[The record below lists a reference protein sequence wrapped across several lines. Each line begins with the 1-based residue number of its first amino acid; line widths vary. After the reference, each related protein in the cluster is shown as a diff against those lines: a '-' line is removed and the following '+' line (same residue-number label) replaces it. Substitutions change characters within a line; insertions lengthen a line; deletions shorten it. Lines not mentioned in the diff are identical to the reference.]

1 MQSTLEVGDEVIL
14 TSGVFGTVRG
24 LDDDVAQVEI
34 ADGVTIRV
42 ARGAVGQVVRPTA
55 RDEDTAQPTTG
66 KSRRRT
72 EMARKTARPG
82 RTLAVFFLGL
92 AIAFGL
98 VALAGDW
105 KPELGLD
112 LQGGTSIRLTP
123 KGNPSAESLNEA
135 AKIIDQRVNGSGV
148 AEAEVTVQGNR
159 FIVVEIPGQS
169 RRDLVD
175 TVKRQAQLRFR
186 VVACSDF
193 NPGAVRRRRRHP
205 AGPDPARH
213 RPGTGVTA
221 PAEPDAADTAA
232 PSDAARATRRPK
244 APVRRGPPTGPR
256 STTPTGRTPR
266 ARRPT
271 ETPTEPSAEP
281 SDAAD
286 AQRRP
291 GHPGARGRPGRRRPA
306 EVDRRPQPG
315 GDRRVQRVHLP
326 QDGTPGQRRGRPEE
340 AAGDLRVG
348 LREQVATKY
357 LLSASMI
364 EGTELDTAAAAIP
377 QSQVNYV
384 VSLDFNGDG
393 TETFA
398 EISEALV
405 GTEKQFAIVLDG
417 QVISAPTMDALITN
431 GQAQIEGNFTQAS
444 AKSLAT
450 SLKYGALPVSFSDF
464 SVETVGP
471 SLAGDQLTA
480 GITAGLFG
488 LLLVMIYCLIY
499 YRGLGIV
506 VVSSLLVAGAATYAM
521 VLLLSKT
528 ANFTLTLPGIAG
540 LIVAVGITADSF
552 IVYFE
557 RIRDEMRD
565 GKSMR
570 VAVEAGWIRARATCL
585 AADAVSL
592 LAAIVLYIFA
602 AGVVRGFAFALGLS
616 TLIDLVVFFW
626 FTKPL
631 VSVLARL
638 HVLQRRRQAV
648 RAERRDAGHRQDRG
662 RPTARGHC
670 DARQH

>member
-1 MQSTLEVGDEVIL
+1 
-14 TSGVFGTVRG
+14 
-24 LDDDVAQVEI
+24 
-34 ADGVTIRV
+34 
-42 ARGAVGQVVRPTA
+42 
-55 RDEDTAQPTTG
+55 
-66 KSRRRT
+66 
-72 EMARKTARPG
+72 MARKTARPG
-82 RTLAVFFLGL
+82 RTLGVFFLGL

-98 VALAGDW
+98 VALAGSW

-123 KGNPSAESLNEA
+123 KGNPSTESLNEA
-135 AKIIDQRVNGSGV
+135 RKIIDQRVNGSGV
-148 AEAEVTVQGNR
+148 AEAEVTVQGNKY
-159 FIVVEIPGQS
+159 IVVEIPGDS

-186 VVACSDF
+186 LVACSDSD
-193 NPGAVRRRRRHP
+193 PSRCQAADTGTPTPQDPTAPDTGGTGA
-205 AGPDPARH
+205 
-213 RPGTGVTA
+213 GVTA
-221 PAEPDAADTAA
+221 PAAPTPGDSTA
-232 PSDAARATRRPK
+232 PSDGATPSDAGTPSGSANR
-244 APVRRGPPTGPR
+244 APVHYADGTDSP
-256 STTPTGRTPR
+256 S
-266 ARRPT
+266 PT
-271 ETPTEPSAEP
+271 EAPSDSTSADPSDGATEP
-281 SDAAD
+281 SDAGTPTGVPVIPSPEGGPDVAD
-286 AQRRP
+286 PLTWIDAPNQE
-291 GHPGARGRPGRRRPA
+291 AIDA
-306 EVDRRPQPG
+306 YNAFTC
-315 GDRRVQRVHLP
+315 P
-326 QDGTPGQRRGRPEE
+326 QDGTPVNVEDDPKKPLVTCEWDPETK
-340 AAGDLRVG
+340 VS
-348 LREQVATKY
+348 QKY

-364 EGTELDTAAAAIP
+364 EGSELDSAAAEIP
-377 QSQVNYV
+377 QQSVNYV
-384 VSLDFNGDG
+384 VSLDFDG
-393 TETFA
+393 GGTDAFSK
-398 EISEALV
+398 ISEALV
-405 GTEKQFAIVLDG
+405 CPSGTVPPCRQFAVVLDG
-417 QVISAPTMDALITN
+417 QVLSAPTMNSLITN

-471 SLAGDQLTA
+471 SLAGDQLKA
-480 GITAGLFG
+480 GITAGLIG

-506 VVSSLLVAGAATYAM
+506 VVGSLLVAGAATYAM

-631 VSVLARL
+631 VSVLAKTHFYNSGGKWSGLSAETLGVDKITPDRPR
-638 HVLQRRRQAV
+638 VAV
-648 RAERRDAGHRQDRG
+648 ATRTTQEG
-662 RPTARGHC
+662 TA
-670 DARQH
+670 